1 VFTKDEFVI
10 STNSDILPQDYI
22 RKEYKPEQIN
32 KRRYLHFDQSLSGDS
47 YGIACTYVDD
57 VIVGN
62 DGIPLLF
69 LKVEWIVRIN
79 PPKPPAKIDLAK
91 CRSIIPYLAKTYGI
105 TFGMIS
111 YDTFQSAEAMQE
123 LEKSGYPVKTR
134 SVEEDTAYLT
144 LCQYIYDGRIEF
156 PRHPVFEQELFG
168 LMHYRSR
175 HKVDHLPGGCF
186 SKDTKISLLDG
197 RNLSIE
203 ELLKEQEEGK
213 VNWVYTINEITKNI
227 EPKPIKRIFKTKTTN
242 DLVKVTLDS
251 GESFICTSDHRLMT
265 RDFNWKEAKD
275 LVYNESML
283 PLYTKYPGEGNLINY
298 RMFYN
303 PIEDKWHFEH
313 RSFVN
318 EFTELAKNSS
328 YVVHHKNFNKQD
340 NTPTNLLAM
349 TSSEHTFLHNN
360 LTKDYTK
367 VSNSVKNYWKSVDR
381 DSDKYKD
388 RNLKISSIMKKRF
401 KINRAKKE
409 EARQRRIDK
418 IEKYFNIEWNKLSSA
433 DKISYSIKYTYISN
447 PYLRETQRQH
457 SRNNYLSKKDSFNA
471 KGRLW
476 YNNGINSLYLKLDDE
491 IPKGYVRG
499 RLITDKMKYANHNR
513 KNIKLSSERIAQ
525 MSVESSSRKW
535 YNDGEREY
543 FLREEQVLSHYKRG
557 RINHKV
563 ISVERVNDTLDVYD
577 LEIQDNHNFALAAGI
592 FAHNSK
598 DTRRCCSWVCN
609 ECYRR
614 P

>member
-1 VFTKDEFVI
+1 M
-10 STNSDILPQDYI
+10 
-22 RKEYKPEQIN
+22 
-32 KRRYLHFDQSLSGDS
+32 HFDQSLSGDS

-57 VIVGN
+57 VIVGT

-283 PLYTKYPGEGNLINY
+283 P
-298 RMFYN
+298 F
-303 PIEDKWHFEH
+303 
-313 RSFVN
+313 S
-318 EFTELAKNSS
+318 
-328 YVVHHKNFNKQD
+328 
-340 NTPTNLLAM
+340 
-349 TSSEHTFLHNN
+349 
-360 LTKDYTK
+360 
-367 VSNSVKNYWKSVDR
+367 
-381 DSDKYKD
+381 
-388 RNLKISSIMKKRF
+388 
-401 KINRAKKE
+401 
-409 EARQRRIDK
+409 RR
-418 IEKYFNIEWNKLSSA
+418 
-433 DKISYSIKYTYISN
+433 
-447 PYLRETQRQH
+447 
-457 SRNNYLSKKDSFNA
+457 
-471 KGRLW
+471 
-476 YNNGINSLYLKLDDE
+476 
-491 IPKGYVRG
+491 
-499 RLITDKMKYANHNR
+499 
-513 KNIKLSSERIAQ
+513 
-525 MSVESSSRKW
+525 W

-577 LEIQDNHNFALAAGI
+577 LEVQDNHNFALAAGI

-598 DTRRCCSWVCN
+598 DTRRCCCWFCN
-609 ECYRR
+609 ERYRG